1 MKVYKFNGTDEV
13 FEDEEIA
20 IDYLMQ
26 TIGFN
31 FDDTLDTEQMEMQAE
46 LRSILLETYFHKAKL
61 EENEETEFDYY
72 FDKGF
77 HPDILAGSE
86 V

>member
-13 FEDEEIA
+13 FEDEEMA
-20 IDYLMQ
+20 LEYLMQ
-26 TIGFN
+26 TIGFC
-31 FDDTLDTEQMEMQAE
+31 FDDTADIEQMEMQAE
-46 LRSILLETYFHKAKL
+46 LRSILLETYFYKDKL
-61 EENEETEFDYY
+61 EEDRETEFDYY

-77 HPDILAGSE
+77 HPDILAESG

>member
-1 MKVYKFNGTDEV
+1 MKVYRLNGSDEE
-13 FEDEEIA
+13 FEDEEMA
-20 IDYLMQ
+20 LEYLMQ

-31 FDDTLDTEQMEMQAE
+31 FDDTLDAEQIQMQAE
-46 LRSILLETYFHKAKL
+46 LKSVLMETYFCRVDKR
-61 EENEETEFDYY
+61 ENEETEFDYY

-77 HPDILAGSE
+77 HKDILE